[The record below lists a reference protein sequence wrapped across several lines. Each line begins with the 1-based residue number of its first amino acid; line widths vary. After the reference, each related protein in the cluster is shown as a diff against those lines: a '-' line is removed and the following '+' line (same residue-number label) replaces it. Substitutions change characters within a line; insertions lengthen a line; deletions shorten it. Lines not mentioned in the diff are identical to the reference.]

1 MGFLLAVSRVY
12 LPRSVRRNRLNEL
25 FCAAAEAFRQP
36 VPQLEGY
43 SLDRC
48 LAEFGLFTAEYAQE
62 SICLGHENEVQE
74 RLYLGA
80 RQIGQNIRAQLHIRT
95 LAEVMQACEVIYKA
109 LKIEFRGDSQGQ
121 ICIRRC
127 FFRGF
132 YTSDVCRVISGLD
145 AGLLAGLSG
154 DLKLQFS
161 QRITEGKDC
170 CRARLLPV
178 RNSQ

>member
-12 LPRSVRRNRLNEL
+12 LPRSVRRNRLDEL
-25 FCAAAEAFRQP
+25 FRAAAEAFQQP
-36 VPQLEGY
+36 APRLEGY

-48 LAEFGLFTAEYAQE
+48 LTEFALFTAENAQQA
-62 SICLGHENEVQE
+62 IQLGCENETRE

-127 FFRGF
+127 FFSGF
-132 YTSDVCRVISGLD
+132 YTADVCRVISGLD

-161 QRITEGKDC
+161 YRITEGQEC

-178 RNSQ
+178 GNSR